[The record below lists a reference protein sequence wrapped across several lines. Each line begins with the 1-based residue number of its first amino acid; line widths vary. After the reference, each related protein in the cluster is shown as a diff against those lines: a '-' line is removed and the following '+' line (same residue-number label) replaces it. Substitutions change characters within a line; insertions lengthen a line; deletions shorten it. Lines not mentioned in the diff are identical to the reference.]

1 MPPSHKTITAVMTTN
16 RITSLQELLHYR
28 PLCLYVAEGR
38 CCNESQG
45 ESIPRGFSSFW
56 LFIHKFNG
64 CRATLCGSLLKKR
77 IEEMYRLSIEYKH
90 ERKLGR
96 RKTAVVTCAQRQES
110 VSTAFSSS
118 PKLSPVFLKLDR
130 NLENK
135 FLFFRKYRH
144 EKGNN
149 LFTLI
154 MKM

>member
-1 MPPSHKTITAVMTTN
+1 
-16 RITSLQELLHYR
+16 
-28 PLCLYVAEGR
+28 
-38 CCNESQG
+38 
-45 ESIPRGFSSFW
+45 
-56 LFIHKFNG
+56 
-64 CRATLCGSLLKKR
+64 
-77 IEEMYRLSIEYKH
+77 MYRLSIEYKH
-90 ERKLGR
+90 EQKLGR
-96 RKTAVVTCAQRQES
+96 RKTAVVTCAQRQET

>member
-16 RITSLQELLHYR
+16 RITSLQELLQYR

-56 LFIHKFNG
+56 LFIHKFSG

-96 RKTAVVTCAQRQES
+96 RKTAVVTCSTTGECFHSFFEFSQTFTS
-110 VSTAFSSS
+110 VSKT
-118 PKLSPVFLKLDR
+118 
-130 NLENK
+130 
-135 FLFFRKYRH
+135 
-144 EKGNN
+144 
-149 LFTLI
+149 
-154 MKM
+154 